1 MRLLLT
7 LFFEFFKTGLF
18 AVGGGLATIPFLYN
32 MIDKYQ
38 WFSDEVLGDMI
49 AISES
54 TPGPIG
60 VNMATYSGYHVFSLE
75 YGTFLGML
83 GGIFTTFGLILP
95 SFIVILFVSR
105 MYQKFKENRLV
116 QSGFYGIR
124 PVVVGMIGATA
135 VDMFLSAV
143 MGDAATLSFV
153 NFFSDI
159 KVGALIL
166 FVILLILTNKFK
178 KHPIIYIILAGVVG
192 GIFKF

>member
-1 MRLLLT
+1 MKLLLT
-7 LFFEFFKTGLF
+7 LFGEFFKTGLF

-32 MIDKYQ
+32 MIERYG

-60 VNMATYSGYHVFSLE
+60 VNMATYSGYHVFSSE
-75 YGTFLGML
+75 YDAVVGVL
-83 GGIFTTFGLILP
+83 GGIFTTLGLILP

-105 MYQKFKENRLV
+105 MYQKFKENSLV

-143 MGDAATLSFV
+143 VRDISSLSVMNVISGV
-153 NFFSDI
+153 N
-159 KVGALIL
+159 VGALIL
-166 FVILLILTNKFK
+166 FFVLLFLTNKFK
-178 KHPIIYIILAGVVG
+178 KHPIFYIILAGIVG

>member
-1 MRLLLT
+1 MKLLLT
-7 LFFEFFKTGLF
+7 LFCEFFKTGLF

-32 MIDKYQ
+32 MIDRYG

-60 VNMATYSGYHVFSLE
+60 VNMATYAGYHVFGSE
-75 YGTFLGML
+75 YGVFLGIL
-83 GGIFTTFGLILP
+83 GGIFTTFGLVLP

-105 MYQKFKENRLV
+105 MYQKFKENSLV

-135 VDMFLSAV
+135 LDMFLSAV
-143 MGDAATLSFV
+143 IKDATSFDFMNLLSNV
-153 NFFSDI
+153 N
-159 KVGALIL
+159 VGALIL
-166 FVILLILTNKFK
+166 FFVLLFLTNKYK
-178 KHPIIYIILAGVVG
+178 KHPIIYIIIAGIAG
-192 GIFKF
+192 GILKF

>member
-1 MRLLLT
+1 MKLLLT
-7 LFFEFFKTGLF
+7 LFGEFFKTGLF

-32 MIDKYQ
+32 MIERYG

-60 VNMATYSGYHVFSLE
+60 VNMATYSGYHVFSSE
-75 YGTFLGML
+75 YGAVVGVL
-83 GGIFTTFGLILP
+83 GGIFTTLGLILP

-105 MYQKFKENRLV
+105 MYQKFKENSLV

-143 MGDAATLSFV
+143 VRDISSLSVMNVISGV
-153 NFFSDI
+153 N
-159 KVGALIL
+159 VGALIL
-166 FVILLILTNKFK
+166 FFVLLFLTNKFK
-178 KHPIIYIILAGVVG
+178 KHPIFYIILAGIVG

>member
-1 MRLLLT
+1 MKLLLT
-7 LFFEFFKTGLF
+7 LFCEFFKTGLF

-32 MIDKYQ
+32 MIERYG
-38 WFSDEVLGDMI
+38 WFSDDVLGDMI

-60 VNMATYSGYHVFSLE
+60 VNMATYSGYHVFSSE
-75 YGTFLGML
+75 YDVFVGVL
-83 GGIFTTFGLILP
+83 GGIFTTFGLVLP
-95 SFIVILFVSR
+95 SFIVILFVSG
-105 MYQKFKENRLV
+105 MYQKFKENSLV

-143 MGDAATLSFV
+143 VKDISSLSVANVISNV
-153 NFFSDI
+153 N
-159 KVGALIL
+159 VGALIL
-166 FVILLILTNKFK
+166 FFVLLFMTNKFK
-178 KHPIIYIILAGVVG
+178 KHPIFYIILAGVMG